1 MPTTDADV
9 WLSVRNLRSSPLLG
23 EGQSI
28 AAVIEQVGG
37 FIGVGQPGSAMFKFG
52 QSYGALRMAL
62 VAAGIPFETV
72 PPQKWQKEFGL
83 SRRPKETKTQY
94 KNRLK
99 AVAQQLYPENEPTLY
114 TCDALLIAEYC
125 RRKHEGLLR

>member
-1 MPTTDADV
+1 LEGSDARRPAGRVKGDKPMTLYIGIDPGASGGLACLTIKGVNRLTGVRAEKMPTTDADV

-72 PPQKWQKEFGL
+72 PPQKW
-83 SRRPKETKTQY
+83 
-94 KNRLK
+94 
-99 AVAQQLYPENEPTLY
+99 
-114 TCDALLIAEYC
+114 
-125 RRKHEGLLR
+125 